1 MDRMTRHGASRTG
14 VRALQPAR
22 ARSDRS
28 LTGRLGDGGRFLV
41 VGFVGIGVNQALL
54 YLFAGPLGI
63 SYLLGAVLASQGST
77 AFNFA
82 GNEIWVF
89 GRRQSGSRLRRF
101 LAFDLLNSASLL
113 IRIPLL
119 YVLVSIVGVHYLTAN
134 LAVIVLLTVVRFAI
148 CDMLIWKRQPR
159 RAARRAA
166 VAHS

>member
-1 MDRMTRHGASRTG
+1 M
-14 VRALQPAR
+14 L
-22 ARSDRS
+22 
-28 LTGRLGDGGRFLV
+28 
-41 VGFVGIGVNQALL
+41 VGFLGIGVNQALL
-54 YLFAGPLGI
+54 YLFADPLGL

-89 GRRQSGSRLRRF
+89 HGRQQAGSRLRRF
-101 LAFDLLNSASLL
+101 IAFDLLNSATLL

-134 LAVIVLLTVVRFAI
+134 LAVIVLLTIGRFAI
-148 CDMLIWKRQPR
+148 CDVLIWKRQPR
-159 RAARRAA
+159 KVQRPV